1 MSKVFSSNT
10 FRIGVA
16 ACALLALTACSTPSA
31 NLFNGRDL
39 SGWEFVTI
47 PATPADQAYT
57 VLPSGVMALS
67 GQPTGYL
74 ATTASYT
81 DYRLHF
87 EWRWSGKAGNGGAL
101 LHIASGPKDRAWPL
115 SVQVQTKNGNVGDVL
130 PMAGASFAEPLTTA
144 PGAPTAI
151 KARTGADSEKPVGE
165 WNSCDVVSR
174 GGVIEV
180 HVNGVL
186 QNRVSQSQPASGKI
200 GFQFEG
206 TPYELRAV
214 TITPL

>member
-1 MSKVFSSNT
+1 MSNVFSSKA

-16 ACALLALTACSTPSA
+16 ACALAALSACSTPSA
-31 NLFNGRDL
+31 SLFNGRDL
-39 SGWEFVTI
+39 NGWEFVTI

-115 SVQVQTKNGNVGDVL
+115 SMQIQTKYKNVGDLL
-130 PMAGASFAEPLTTA
+130 PMAGATFAEPLTSA
-144 PGAPTAI
+144 PGAAPLINAQTA
-151 KARTGADSEKPVGE
+151 ADSEKPGGDWSPCEIRCLGE
-165 WNSCDVVSR
+165 SSVVS
-174 GGVIEV
+174 VI
-180 HVNGVL
+180 GVL
-186 QNRVSQSQPASGKI
+186 PKRCLLLLPG
-200 GFQFEG
+200 
-206 TPYELRAV
+206 P
-214 TITPL
+214 